1 MKEKEKQIRIRIL
14 DIQDQHCQTCDYQM
28 KPLKE
33 CMQHCAIGLELKEL
47 ARELFTENGER
58 KPREEW
64 DEICRQAAQ
73 LYEQGFGTTMI
84 TKKLGCPSSTLREQL
99 KKRGMWKG
107 KTQIEIQEQSRKKWE
122 EWCQQALK
130 FREQGFSYP
139 KIAQYLGVPAS
150 NLRDQMSKR
159 GFRL

>member
-14 DIQDQHCQTCDYQM
+14 DIQDQHCQTCAYQM

-47 ARELFTENGER
+47 ARELFTENGGR
-58 KPREEW
+58 KPRAEW

-73 LYEQGFGTTMI
+73 LYERGFGTTMI

-107 KTQIEIQEQSRKKWE
+107 KTQAEIQEQSRKKWE

-130 FREQGFSYP
+130 FREQGCSYP

-150 NLRDQMSKR
+150 NLRNQMSKR
-159 GFRL
+159 GFR

>member
-14 DIQDQHCQTCDYQM
+14 DIQDRHCQTCDYQM

-33 CMQHCAIGLELKEL
+33 CMEHCAIGLELKEL
-47 ARELFTENGER
+47 ARELFTENGGR
-58 KPREEW
+58 KPRAEW
-64 DEICRQAAQ
+64 DKICRQAAQ

-107 KTQIEIQEQSRKKWE
+107 KTQAEIQEQSRKKWE

-130 FREQGFSYP
+130 FKEQGFSYP

-159 GFRL
+159 GFR